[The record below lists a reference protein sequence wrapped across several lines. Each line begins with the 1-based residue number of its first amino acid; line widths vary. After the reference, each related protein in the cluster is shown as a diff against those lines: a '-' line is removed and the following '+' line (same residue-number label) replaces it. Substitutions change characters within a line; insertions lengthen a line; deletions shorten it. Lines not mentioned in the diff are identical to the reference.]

1 MIIKKMFLYNFRN
14 YISEKIELE
23 KDINFIIGEN
33 AQGKTNIIEAIS
45 YGSYGKSFRNVKNI
59 EMINYN
65 KKEMFIGVFLENKY
79 GEKKIEAKIRDD
91 NKREIKING
100 NAIIKTSELIGNLNT
115 IIFSSE
121 DLKIINEGPIHRR
134 KFINRE
140 ISQIDKGYYNN
151 LIKYNKILKQ
161 RNNYIRNNKNLD
173 KILIDTFDEKLS
185 EYGAKIILKRSEFV
199 EKTNKK
205 LYEIHSLLSD
215 GKEKTKIKYVSNI
228 SNDYMKEYGKIVIE
242 LKQIFSRNFRKDIK
256 FGYTTCG
263 PHTDDIYFYINDK
276 NVKKYGSQGQIR
288 TIVLSLILSVLEINK
303 EEVNEKPILLL
314 DDVFSEL
321 DEKRKNLI
329 LKYIDGVQTII
340 TSTDLNGIN
349 KEIIKNSSVFII
361 ENGIIRRN

>member
-1 MIIKKMFLYNFRN
+1 MIIKKIFLYNFRN
-14 YISEKIELE
+14 YISEKIEFK

-65 KKEMFIGVFLENKY
+65 KKEMFLGVFLEKKY
-79 GEKKIEAKIRDD
+79 GEKKIEIKTRYD

-100 NAIIKTSELIGNLNT
+100 NPIIKTSELIGNLNT

-121 DLKIINEGPIHRR
+121 DLKIINEGPIYRR

-140 ISQIDKGYYNN
+140 ISQIDKSYYNN

-161 RNNYIRNNKNLD
+161 RNNHIRNNKILD
-173 KILIDTFDEKLS
+173 KILIETYDEKLS
-185 EYGAKIILKRSEFV
+185 EYGAKIILKRSEFT
-199 EKTNKK
+199 KKINNK

-215 GKEKTKIKYVSNI
+215 KKEKTNMKYISNI
-228 SNDYMKEYGKIVIE
+228 SNNYMEEYDKIVIE
-242 LKQIFSRNFRKDIK
+242 LKKIFLKNFTKDRK
-256 FGYTTCG
+256 FGYTTSG
-263 PHTDDIYFYINDK
+263 PHTDDIYFYIKDK

-303 EEVNEKPILLL
+303 EEVIEKPILLL

-321 DEKRKNLI
+321 DDKRKNLI
-329 LKYIDGVQTII
+329 LKNINGIQTII

-349 KEIIKNSSVFII
+349 NEVIKNSSVFII
-361 ENGIIRRN
+361 KNGIIRRN